1 MFFVST
7 ALLLL
12 VGSQG
17 AEVNTS
23 DLAWVDS
30 PGAWHQQLA
39 RIVDHRFTTFA
50 ELKVFLTTAKQT
62 GAGAVNL
69 VQIQQTEDCPGPWYN
84 GLQLCGHINGSYP
97 VSDGSLEEWQAMV
110 QDLKP
115 MRLMWLV

>member
-50 ELKVFLTTAKQT
+50 ELKVFLTAAKQA

>member
-50 ELKVFLTTAKQT
+50 ELKVFLTAAKQVGPVLST
-62 GAGAVNL
+62 SCRFNKRKTALALG
-69 VQIQQTEDCPGPWYN
+69 TMDCSSAAT
-84 GLQLCGHINGSYP
+84 LTAATL
-97 VSDGSLEEWQAMV
+97 
-110 QDLKP
+110 
-115 MRLMWLV
+115 